1 MYVNLQR
8 LQHYEDYTIGAI
20 YVDGVLIGWTLEDE
34 SRADKVMHETRIPQG
49 TYTIGLQTTGRL
61 HTKYS
66 QLFDFHKGMLLV
78 RDVPNFKGIMIH
90 IGNTDDDTSGCILV
104 GFSHT
109 IGKNLIANS
118 RDCYATLYKLIVKAI
133 ERKER
138 VLLVV
143 TDEFLR

>member
-1 MYVNLQR
+1 
-8 LQHYEDYTIGAI
+8 
-20 YVDGVLIGWTLEDE
+20 
-34 SRADKVMHETRIPQG
+34 
-49 TYTIGLQTTGRL
+49 
-61 HTKYS
+61 
-66 QLFDFHKGMLLV
+66 
-78 RDVPNFKGIMIH
+78 MIH

-118 RDCYATLYKLIVKAI
+118 RDCYASLYKLIVKAI